1 MRTPTESPFNK
12 VSTSQSK
19 EITDQPILQ
28 DYTNLDIEKRKKRI
42 NEKLDQEKRKK
53 IIYKKLGIKLDFN
66 RSLPSISEEN
76 SIDDTN
82 YNFTRSNSE
91 GANPP
96 PTPSNHLTNSDLS
109 LAHQVIQ
116 NANNLQE
123 KGSRF
128 IRT

>member
-1 MRTPTESPFNK
+1 MRTPSY
-12 VSTSQSK
+12 QA
-19 EITDQPILQ
+19 ILQ
-28 DYTNLDIEKRKKRI
+28 DYTNLDIEKRIKRI
-42 NEKLDQEKRKK
+42 NE
-53 IIYKKLGIKLDFN
+53 KLGIKLDFN

-109 LAHQVIQ
+109 LAHQVRQ

-123 KGSRF
+123 KGSG
-128 IRT
+128 INRT

>member
-1 MRTPTESPFNK
+1 MRTPSEERRN
-12 VSTSQSK
+12 
-19 EITDQPILQ
+19 QPILQ
-28 DYTNLDIEKRKKRI
+28 DYTTFNIENRIKRI
-42 NEKLDQEKRKK
+42 NEKL
-53 IIYKKLGIKLDFN
+53 GIKHDFN

-82 YNFTRSNSE
+82 YDFTRSKSE

-109 LAHQVIQ
+109 LAHQVRQ

-128 IRT
+128 YRT